1 MQMRAMCPVDSCVF
15 SVKTIAAIGECM
27 AELSHRQ
34 ENLYAVGY
42 AGDSF
47 NTLWYARA
55 VSDAKKVKT
64 KFVSAVGTDELSEKF
79 MSLLSANN
87 IDASAVVRRKN
98 RTIGLYLIS
107 LDTHGERSFT
117 YWRSQSAARTLA
129 DSHALLSAN
138 LDGVDC
144 VFFSGITL
152 AILNMYQRQTL
163 FDCLRVCKKNGA
175 LIAFDSNFRPKL
187 WESERAMI
195 DATIQGY
202 QVSSLAL
209 PTRQDEMSIFCD
221 ASDQSMVDRI
231 RSYGVSEVVI
241 KNGPADCSVWIDEQR
256 VIVPAVA
263 VPHPVDTTGA
273 GDSFNGVYIASRLA
287 GKTGQESARAAHGIA
302 AQVIMSKG
310 ALVEMSKLRT
320 NFGLAHIAQLKP

>member
-1 MQMRAMCPVDSCVF
+1 
-15 SVKTIAAIGECM
+15 M

-34 ENLYAVGY
+34 ENLYAVGF

-55 VSDAKKVKT
+55 VSDESKVKI
-64 KFVSAVGTDELSEKF
+64 KFVSAVGTDELSDNF
-79 MSLLSANN
+79 MSLLSENN
-87 IDASAVVRRKN
+87 IDASAVTRHEN

-107 LDTHGERSFT
+107 LDAHGERSFT

-129 DSHALLSAN
+129 DSPSVLSAS
-138 LDGVDC
+138 LVGVDC
-144 VFFSGITL
+144 IFFSGITL
-152 AILNMYQRQTL
+152 AILNMHQRQTL
-163 FDCLRVCKKNGA
+163 FDCLSTCKKNGA

-221 ASDQSMVDRI
+221 ASEHAIVDRI

-241 KNGPADCSVWIDEQR
+241 KNGPADCSVWIDDQR
-256 VIVPAVA
+256 FIVPAAA
-263 VPHPVDTTGA
+263 VPQPVDTTGA
-273 GDSFNGVYIASRLA
+273 GDSFNGAYIASRLE
-287 GKTGQESARAAHGIA
+287 GKTGQESARAAHKIA
-302 AQVIMSKG
+302 AQVIMSRG
-310 ALVEMSKLRT
+310 ALVEMSKLRA
-320 NFGLAHIAQLKP
+320 NLDLDSVDQQV

>member
-1 MQMRAMCPVDSCVF
+1 VL

-55 VSDAKKVKT
+55 VSDAQAVKT
-64 KFVSAVGTDELSEKF
+64 KLVSAVGTDELSENF
-79 MSLLSANN
+79 MSLLAANT
-87 IDASAVVRRKN
+87 IDASAVIRREN

-107 LDTHGERSFT
+107 LDAHGERSFT

-129 DSHALLSAN
+129 DSHAVLAAG

-144 VFFSGITL
+144 IFFSGITL
-152 AILNMYQRQTL
+152 AILDEHQRQTL
-163 FDCLRVCKKNGA
+163 FDCLSACKKNGA

-187 WESERAMI
+187 WASERAMI

-202 QVSSLAL
+202 HVASLAL

-221 ASDQSMVDRI
+221 ATEQLMVDRI

-241 KNGPADCSVWIDEQR
+241 KDGPAHCSVWLDDQN
-256 VIVPAVA
+256 VSVPAVA
-263 VPHPVDTTGA
+263 VSQPVDTTGA
-273 GDSFNGVYIASRLA
+273 GDSFNGAYIASRLA
-287 GKTGQESARAAHGIA
+287 GKTGEESARIAHLVA
-302 AQVIMSKG
+302 AQVIMTKG
-310 ALVEMSKLRT
+310 ALVEISKLRA
-320 NFGLAHIAQLKP
+320 NLDMSSVVPQL

>member
-1 MQMRAMCPVDSCVF
+1 
-15 SVKTIAAIGECM
+15 M

-42 AGDSF
+42 AGDSL

-55 VSDAKKVKT
+55 VSDARKVKT
-64 KFVSAVGTDELSEKF
+64 KFVSAVGTDELSENF

-87 IDASAVVRRKN
+87 IDASAVIRREN

-107 LDTHGERSFT
+107 LDAHGERSFT

-129 DSHALLSAN
+129 DSPSVLSAN

-144 VFFSGITL
+144 IFFSGITL
-152 AILNMYQRQTL
+152 AILDRQQRQTL

-209 PTRQDEMSIFCD
+209 PTRQDEISIFCD

-231 RSYGVSEVVI
+231 RSYGVSEIVI

-263 VPHPVDTTGA
+263 VPQPVDTTGA
-273 GDSFNGVYIASRLA
+273 GDSFNGAYIASRLA
-287 GKTGQESARAAHGIA
+287 GKTGQESARAAHEIA
-302 AQVIMSKG
+302 AQVIMSRG
-310 ALVEMSKLRT
+310 ALVEMSKLR
-320 NFGLAHIAQLKP
+320 NNRGQSPSSDHARPCHQV

>member
-1 MQMRAMCPVDSCVF
+1 ML

-34 ENLYAVGY
+34 ENLYAVGF

-55 VSDAKKVKT
+55 VSDESKVKT
-64 KFVSAVGTDELSEKF
+64 KFVSAVGTDELSDNF

-87 IDASAVVRRKN
+87 IDASAVTRHEN

-107 LDTHGERSFT
+107 LDAHGERSFT

-129 DSHALLSAN
+129 DSPSVLSAN

-144 VFFSGITL
+144 IFFSGITL
-152 AILNMYQRQTL
+152 AILNMQQRQTL

-187 WESERAMI
+187 WESEHAMI

-221 ASDQSMVDRI
+221 ASEQAMVDRI
-231 RSYGVSEVVI
+231 RNYGVSEFVI
-241 KNGPADCSVWIDEQR
+241 KNGPADCSVWIDDQR
-256 VIVPAVA
+256 VIVPAIA
-263 VPHPVDTTGA
+263 VPQPVDTTGA
-273 GDSFNGVYIASRLA
+273 GDSFNGAYIASRLE
-287 GKTGQESARAAHGIA
+287 GKTGQESARAAHKIA
-302 AQVIMSKG
+302 WW
-310 ALVEMSKLRT
+310 R
-320 NFGLAHIAQLKP
+320 